1 MTRRRCCVCPP
12 AVAAQQAIA
21 SNLVDEMTDNAKKN
35 PAGAAKMAMKAAKK

>member
-1 MTRRRCCVCPP
+1 VCPP